1 MPGGGRREGSDPAG
15 SPAPDRELWIELDGR
30 TLDLR
35 ATLAPLGKMVARFTA
50 GAWWKA
56 VRTPEG
62 AATVGISS
70 PERDRVR
77 LRAWGEGSD
86 WMCERVEQWLGMRDD
101 PASFVTDHP
110 LVKKLHHLNPGARFG
125 ATGLVS
131 EALWAAIFAQ
141 KVTGREAARS
151 MRALIR
157 VWGEPA
163 PGPEVGV
170 RLLPRP
176 EELAAAAY
184 YDLHPLGLE
193 RRRAEILIRTA
204 RRYSRIEK
212 TAELPSGQARRFL
225 ERFPGVAVWT
235 SAKTVAVSHGDADAV
250 AVGDYHLKNVAAWHL
265 TGRPRGTDEQML
277 ELLEPFRPHRGR
289 VLRLLER
296 AGKAPQF
303 GPRMPLR
310 DIRYQ

>member
-1 MPGGGRREGSDPAG
+1 MPGGARREGSDPAG
-15 SPAPDRELWIELDGR
+15 SPAPDRERWIELDGR
-30 TLDLR
+30 HLDLR
-35 ATLAPLGKMVARFTA
+35 ATLAPLGKMVARFT
-50 GAWWKA
+50 GGGWWKA

-62 AATVGISS
+62 AATMAVSR
-70 PERDRVR
+70 PERTRVR
-77 LRAWGEGSD
+77 FRAWGEGSD
-86 WMCERVEQWLGMRDD
+86 WVCDRAEQWLGLGDD
-101 PASFVTDHP
+101 PARFVTDHP
-110 LVKKLHHLNPGARFG
+110 LVRRLHHLNPGARFG

-163 PGPEVGV
+163 PGPQVGV

-176 EELAAAAY
+176 EKLASAAY

-212 TAELPSGQARRFL
+212 TADLP
-225 ERFPGVAVWT
+225 P
-235 SAKTVAVSHGDADAV
+235 
-250 AVGDYHLKNVAAWHL
+250 
-265 TGRPRGTDEQML
+265 GRPAGSLNGSRAWQCG
-277 ELLEPFRPHRGR
+277 PPPRPWRSATETPTPWR
-289 VLRLLER
+289 SATTTSRT
-296 AGKAPQF
+296 
-303 GPRMPLR
+303 
-310 DIRYQ
+310 